1 MAHRE
6 RKRDR
11 EQAAERVGK
20 MQAAC
25 GTHHVLGVAGQQRHC
40 RQLQLAMHTNAVP
53 CSLYDVMACA
63 TCDGCASSRAPKSML
78 RIFSCLLPWRRR
90 LMRRAAVAAA
100 ATLSRRLCSFCAFF
114 FFGWVFCCVQISKI
128 NICRKCFAYQIICEN
143 NLQVAAARLRELKIF
158 CSGNSS

>member
-20 MQAAC
+20 C
-25 GTHHVLGVAGQQRHC
+25 RRHVAHITCWAWRDSRHC

-63 TCDGCASSRAPKSML
+63 TCDACASSRAPKSML

-114 FFGWVFCCVQISKI
+114 FWLGFLLRTNFQNQYLPKVFCIP
-128 NICRKCFAYQIICEN
+128 N
-143 NLQVAAARLRELKIF
+143 NLWKQLASRRSEAEGAENIL
-158 CSGNSS
+158 